1 MTTYLPR
8 ILSFALF
15 ALLAAIIGFWASR
28 FLAPKVAVAPV
39 SVTAENTATS
49 DATFARQFFGI
60 PKDNNAVTAPI
71 VDTQFQVLGL
81 ISGRAGV
88 AVIAADGKPGKA
100 ISVGQTIVPGA
111 VLKAIYPEKIVI
123 SKQGRLVEL
132 ALPLKQNLAVLT
144 SGNKS
149 TSSGSTAI
157 LSGAVTSNNGGSNAP
172 MNAAPSSVAP
182 NNMSVSPVNQ
192 PMQSGQSGMP
202 QNGSPGQNSQPIGQ
216 PPIPGNV
223 APQQQPQIPSGQ
235 DGQIQPGSGARGN
248 PTS

>member
-8 ILSFALF
+8 ILSFALL
-15 ALLAAIIGFWASR
+15 ALLAAIVGFWASR
-28 FLAPKVAVAPV
+28 FFAPKVAVAPV

-49 DATFARQFFGI
+49 DATFARQFFGM
-60 PKDNNAVTAPI
+60 PKDNNAVAAPI

-132 ALPLKQNLAVLT
+132 TLPLKQNLAVLT

-149 TSSGSTAI
+149 SSSGGTAI
-157 LSGAVTSNNGGSNAP
+157 LSGAVTSSGGSNAP

-202 QNGSPGQNSQPIGQ
+202 QNGSPGQNPQPIGQ
-216 PPIPGNV
+216 TPNPGNV
-223 APQQQPQIPSGQ
+223 APQQQPQSPSGQ